1 VGFEELSTATC
12 HGQGPAANVPPER
25 VPEVHVKASAGY
37 AGQLDLLETLGAEF
51 ARENPVLAPELGE
64 RSSDP
69 DVERVL
75 EGVAFVAGQIRER
88 LDLDY
93 AEFVHTLVDA
103 VWPHYLR
110 PVPSMSIVEFEA
122 APGVAPGRPRRIPRG
137 ETRVASVPVDGTPCV
152 FRTGHDVVLR
162 PLAMESARFE
172 TRGRAGSLHLEL
184 CLLADVPP
192 RELALDRLRLYL
204 HADFPAA
211 AQVFTWLVN
220 GAREVELVASG
231 ADGTTRRVRVAAP
244 DGLPVRPA
252 GRGPDEALLPYPP
265 HSFDGYRLLQE
276 YFAIPQRFLF
286 VDLVGL
292 DALAGLGPCDRFEV
306 VVHGSER
313 PPAGVRV
320 DAGSFR
326 LHCAPVVNLFESAA
340 DPLRLDHRD
349 ARHLLRPQGLEA
361 THYDIYSVDRV
372 VGIPRRGGPRREYQ
386 AFSSFLHGTR
396 GDAGR
401 YYQLRRVRAGDRP
414 ASLAYLSVVTE
425 PEGGDLPDEEW
436 LSIEATCTNARLGE
450 GLRQGDLS
458 APTDGSPDFAV
469 FRNITPVSRSVLPPL
484 GGELHGVAVRHMLL
498 HYASNATVD
507 SLRALLALYNFHAR
521 EDRQSARALELL
533 LAAIVRVETEPE
545 SRRLRVSPVLGTHVR
560 LVLDESGFLGEGGL
574 YLFASVLEEFYALA
588 SSLNVYTRM
597 TAIGANE
604 REEFT
609 WPARIGNRIIR

>member
-1 VGFEELSTATC
+1 MSNAYYS
-12 HGQGPAANVPPER
+12 Q
-25 VPEVHVKASAGY
+25 Y
-37 AGQLDLLETLGAEF
+37 LDVLHTLGAEF

-64 RSSDP
+64 RSADP

-75 EGVAFVAGQIRER
+75 EGVAFVTGQIRER

-93 AEFVHTLVDA
+93 AEFVQTLVDA

-110 PVPSMSIVEFEA
+110 PVPSMSIVEFET
-122 APGVAPGRPRRIPRG
+122 APGLTLTGPRVVPRG
-137 ETRVASVPVDGTPCV
+137 ETRIASVPVDGTPCE

-162 PLAMESARFE
+162 PLAVESARFE

-184 CLLADVPP
+184 CLLADVPL
-192 RELALDRLRLYL
+192 RELALERLRLYV

-220 GAREVELVASG
+220 GAREVELAATGSSG
-231 ADGTTRRVRVAAP
+231 EVRRVRAAAP
-244 DGLPVRPA
+244 DGLPVRPG
-252 GRGPDEALLPYPP
+252 GRGADEALLPYPP
-265 HSFDGYRLLQE
+265 HSFEGYRLLQE

-286 VDLVGL
+286 VDLLGL
-292 DALAGLGPCDRFEV
+292 DALAELGPCDRFEV

-320 DAGSFR
+320 DGDTFR

-340 DPLRLDHRD
+340 DPLLLDHRD
-349 ARHLLRPQGLEA
+349 ARHLLRPQGLQA
-361 THYDIYSVDRV
+361 THYDIYSVNRV
-372 VGIPRRGGPRREYQ
+372 VGIPRRGGARREYQ
-386 AFSSFLHGTR
+386 AFSSFLHGVR
-396 GDAGR
+396 GDEGR
-401 YYQLRRVRAGDRP
+401 YFQLRRVRAGDRP

-425 PEGGDLPDEEW
+425 PGGGELPDEEW
-436 LSIEATCTNARLGE
+436 LSIDATCTNARLGE

-458 APTDGSPDFAV
+458 VPTDGSPDFAV

-484 GGELHGVAVRHMLL
+484 GEELHGVAVRHMLI
-498 HYASNATVD
+498 HYASNATAE

-533 LAAIVRVETEPE
+533 LAAIVQVQTEPE
-545 SRRLRVSPVLGTHVR
+545 SRRLHVAPVLGSHVR

-588 SSLNVYTRM
+588 SGLNVYTRM
-597 TAIGANE
+597 TATGANE